1 LKRVGPFDKQSR
13 GMLFEWDVNSCN
25 LFVEVLKS
33 NTVSSRP
40 PSWLYLPCDSVE
52 DLQSQIMDYLTADEE
67 SSPGRHEDIFL
78 GPLLLT
84 DLPSLLF
91 RLFRLIHDK
100 FIQEV
105 MRKLPGISRLSRIG
119 LMEDSNATRVM
130 VMGIEPPCKP
140 KRPVFA

>member
-1 LKRVGPFDKQSR
+1 
-13 GMLFEWDVNSCN
+13 MLFEWDVNSCN

>member
-1 LKRVGPFDKQSR
+1 
-13 GMLFEWDVNSCN
+13 
-25 LFVEVLKS
+25 
-33 NTVSSRP
+33 
-40 PSWLYLPCDSVE
+40 
-52 DLQSQIMDYLTADEE
+52 MDYLTADEE